1 MRFVLSSTMAQLVM
15 TAGMLWITRIVT
27 GAPFVTKASV
37 KNVAAPA
44 AVAMRRFVTV
54 APSCAPI
61 VKRVSVLT
69 A

>member
-1 MRFVLSSTMAQLVM
+1 MARPAMSVAVLQTVK
-15 TAGMLWITRIVT
+15 IVT
-27 GAPFVTKASV
+27 FAATV
-37 KNVAAPA
+37 KTATVRSAARTA
-44 AVAMRRFVTV
+44 AVAMRRSVTA

>member
-1 MRFVLSSTMAQLVM
+1 MAMPAMNAAMLRMVKIATFAATVK
-15 TAGMLWITRIVT
+15 TATVR
-27 GAPFVTKASV
+27 S
-37 KNVAAPA
+37 AARTV
-44 AVAMRRFVTV
+44 AVAMRRSVTA

>member
-1 MRFVLSSTMAQLVM
+1 MARPAMSAAMLRMVKIATTAVFATRVFVRNARP
-15 TAGMLWITRIVT
+15 A
-27 GAPFVTKASV
+27 
-37 KNVAAPA
+37 A

>member
-1 MRFVLSSTMAQLVM
+1 MAQLVM
-15 TAGMLWITRIVT
+15 TAGMLWIMRIVT
-27 GAPFVTKASV
+27 GAPFVIKASV
-37 KNVAAPA
+37 KNVLPA
-44 AVAMRRFVTV
+44 VAVAMRRSVTA